1 MLPERHQQG
10 KTINHAVCKYS
21 DFSLCSS
28 FTLSHSTYNNMAGKD
43 YYADLNLTPYA
54 TAAQIK
60 SAFHALA
67 KQCHPDKSGNND
79 TAAFRRVHE
88 AYETL
93 SDPEARAA
101 YDRSYPRARMHFQ
114 ADNGMNETRTAAY
127 EAEEAEREREARY
140 EPPADPPRRRS
151 PPPYKPVRSPMES
164 SFTYYYGKAYRA
176 WEKRDAAYRKRHPDY
191 DAENQP

>member
-1 MLPERHQQG
+1 
-10 KTINHAVCKYS
+10 
-21 DFSLCSS
+21 
-28 FTLSHSTYNNMAGKD
+28 MAGQD
-43 YYADLNLTPYA
+43 YYADLQLTPYA

-60 SAFHALA
+60 SAFHTLA

-93 SDPEARAA
+93 SDPETRAA
-101 YDRSYPRARMHFQ
+101 YDRNYPRARTHYQ
-114 ADNGMNETRTAAY
+114 AYDESSNTRTAAY

-140 EPPADPPRRRS
+140 KRSAPPPPAPRNRSPPPQNRS
-151 PPPYKPVRSPMES
+151 PPPYKPVRGPIES
-164 SFTYYYGKAYRA
+164 GFSYYFGKAYKA
-176 WEKRDAAYRKRHPDY
+176 WEKRDAAYRQRHPDY